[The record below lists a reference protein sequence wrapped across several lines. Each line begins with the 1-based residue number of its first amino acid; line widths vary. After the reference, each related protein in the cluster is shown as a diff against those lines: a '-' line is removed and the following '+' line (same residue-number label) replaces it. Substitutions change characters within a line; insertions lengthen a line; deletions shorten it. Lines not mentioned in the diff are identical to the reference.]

1 MSRHLM
7 CVGVGHAVPFPHH
20 SIVIVRAQTFATIF
34 LRKAVAECIV
44 SVVTWHC
51 GGFHRGKSPN
61 LSERNDVVNNSHNLA
76 L

>member
-20 SIVIVRAQTFATIF
+20 SIVIVSTQTFATIF

-51 GGFHRGKSPN
+51 GGFH
-61 LSERNDVVNNSHNLA
+61 
-76 L
+76 

>member
-1 MSRHLM
+1 MSQHLM

-34 LRKAVAECIV
+34 SVRLLQKCIV